1 MKLRLLAAATLLSIA
16 LVGPVAANDKEV
28 VVYSARNEQLIKP
41 LFDQYTKKTG
51 VKITFTTG
59 DAGALLER
67 LKAEGANTPAD
78 LFITVDAGNLW
89 QAAQEGVL
97 QAVSSKDLE
106 SNIPANFRDPENRWF
121 GLSVRARTFVY
132 NTGTD
137 AAQHLSTYEA
147 LADERWKGKLVLRTS
162 KKVYNQSLVASLI
175 ADHGVE
181 ETEKIVAGWVA
192 NLAAEPFS
200 NDTKALE
207 AVAAGIGDVTVVNT
221 YYFGRLMQEKP
232 DLPLNIFWPSQQ
244 GNGVHVNVSGAGI
257 TSHAKNKAAA
267 IAFLE
272 WLSSEEAQKQF
283 GALNMEYPVNQK
295 VGMDPAVEK
304 WGAFKSNPLNVA
316 KYGELQAEAI
326 KLMDRVNYK

>member
-1 MKLRLLAAATLLSIA
+1 MKLRRLAAATLLSLA
-16 LVGPVAANDKEV
+16 LVGPVSANDQEV

-41 LFDQYTKKTG
+41 LFDQYTRETG

-67 LKAEGANTPAD
+67 LKAEGASTPAD

-97 QAVSSKDLE
+97 QAVGSQVLDG
-106 SNIPANFRDPENRWF
+106 NIPANLRDPENRWF
-121 GLSVRARTFVY
+121 GLSVRARTVVY
-132 NTGTD
+132 NTQTD
-137 AAQHLSTYEA
+137 AAEHLSTYEA
-147 LADERWKGKLVLRTS
+147 LADERWQGKLVLRTS

-181 ETEKIVAGWVA
+181 QTEKLVSGWVA
-192 NLAAEPFS
+192 NIAAAPFS

-221 YYFGRLMQEKP
+221 YYFGRLMQEQP
-232 DLPLNIFWPSQQ
+232 NLPLAIFWPNQQ
-244 GNGVHVNVSGAGI
+244 GNGVHVNVSGAGV
-257 TSHAKNKAAA
+257 TSHAKNKEAA
-267 IAFLE
+267 IALLE

-283 GALNMEYPVNQK
+283 GALNMEYPVNSK
-295 VGMDPAVEK
+295 VDMDPEVAK
-304 WGAFKSNPLNVA
+304 WGTFKSNPLNVA
-316 KYGELQAEAI
+316 KFGELQAEAI
-326 KLMDRVNYK
+326 KLMDRVKYK